1 VTGLPTGIGGALAF
15 VIGAVTGSFVG
26 VVAYRVPREMSIV
39 APRSFCENCER
50 SLPLWTN
57 LPILA
62 YIGLR
67 GRCIMCGAPI
77 RFRYFLAELTLA
89 VAGLYL
95 YLEFPIGSAAARFV
109 LCAALFSVA
118 LIDYDWRIIPNAITF
133 PGIAVGFAGASLLMP
148 DEVGWQSSLAGIA
161 LGAGVL
167 FLTGYFYELV
177 RGREGV
183 GMGDVWLLAMIGA
196 FLGWP
201 GVVFTLFFGSL
212 LGVVAG
218 IAIALSGGKG
228 AAEPL
233 ADPAGDLPESDISI
247 LRMEVPFGP
256 FLSLAAGF
264 YALFQAQLL
273 GWYLGG

>member
-1 VTGLPTGIGGALAF
+1 MTGLPTGIGGALAF